1 MRTIYRVFKFAAQNF
16 WRNIWL
22 ELITVTILILTIIS
36 VNLILMINV
45 IGEQSIRNIE
55 KKIDFSVYFKPD
67 APEEV
72 INDLRTYMASVE
84 GVIGVDLINRE
95 EALKNFR
102 AKHSNNTTILNA
114 LNQLDDNPFG
124 VSLVVKADSPS
135 VYSRVLGRLSQP
147 NIAKWILDK
156 NFDDRQSII
165 QKINSLR
172 EKVQFMGMAISGMF
186 AFIALLI
193 VINTI
198 RVAIYIHREEIG
210 IMKLVGASDWF
221 VRGPFLVES
230 LIWTTS
236 SVLVA
241 FFATLPMLKALDIKL
256 GSFFGGTIAIY
267 DYFVANF
274 ATILGFEFLGLLL
287 FNLVGTYV
295 ALSRYLAVKS
305 R

>member
-256 GSFFGGTIAIY
+256 GSFFGGTVAIY

>member
-241 FFATLPMLKALDIKL
+241 FFATLPMLKAFDIKL
-256 GSFFGGTIAIY
+256 GSFFGGTVAIY

>member
-1 MRTIYRVFKFAAQNF
+1 MSTIYRVFKFAAQNF

-72 INDLRTYMASVE
+72 INDLRAYMDSVE
-84 GVIGVDLINRE
+84 GVTGVDLINRE

-198 RVAIYIHREEIG
+198 KVAIYIHREEIG

-221 VRGPFLVES
+221 VRGPFLIES
-230 LIWTTS
+230 FIWSTIGVLFAFLIT
-236 SVLVA
+236 
-241 FFATLPMLKALDIKL
+241 FPMLKALDLKL
-256 GSFFGGTIAIY
+256 GVFFGGPISTAN
-267 DYFVANF
+267 YFLSH
-274 ATILGFEFLGLLL
+274 LG
-287 FNLVGTYV
+287 
-295 ALSRYLAVKS
+295 R
-305 R
+305 

>member
-1 MRTIYRVFKFAAQNF
+1 MRTLYRVFKFAAQNF

-45 IGEQSIRNIE
+45 IGEQAIRNIE
-55 KKIDFSVYFKPD
+55 KKIDFSIYFKPD
-67 APEEV
+67 APAEV
-72 INDLRTYMASVE
+72 ISDLRTYLASVE
-84 GVIGVDLINRE
+84 GVTGVDLIDRD
-95 EALKNFR
+95 EALEGFR
-102 AKHSNNTTILNA
+102 TKHSKNTTILNA

-124 VSLVVKADSPS
+124 NSLVVKADSPS
-135 VYSRVLGRLSQP
+135 VYSRVLGRLNQASY
-147 NIAKWILDK
+147 AKWILDK

-172 EKVQFMGMAISGMF
+172 EKVQFMGMAISGIF

-210 IMKLVGASDWF
+210 ITKLVGASDWF
-221 VRGPFLVES
+221 VRGPFLIES
-230 LIWTTS
+230 LIWTTA
-236 SVLVA
+236 SVVVG
-241 FFATLPMLKALDIKL
+241 FIVTFPMLKALDIKL
-256 GSFFGGTIAIY
+256 GLFFGGPIAIS
-267 DYFVANF
+267 DYFLSHLGA
-274 ATILGFEFLGLLL
+274 IIGFEFLGLLL

>member
-1 MRTIYRVFKFAAQNF
+1 
-16 WRNIWL
+16 
-22 ELITVTILILTIIS
+22 
-36 VNLILMINV
+36 
-45 IGEQSIRNIE
+45 
-55 KKIDFSVYFKPD
+55 
-67 APEEV
+67 
-72 INDLRTYMASVE
+72 
-84 GVIGVDLINRE
+84 
-95 EALKNFR
+95 
-102 AKHSNNTTILNA
+102 
-114 LNQLDDNPFG
+114 
-124 VSLVVKADSPS
+124 
-135 VYSRVLGRLSQP
+135 
-147 NIAKWILDK
+147 
-156 NFDDRQSII
+156 
-165 QKINSLR
+165 
-172 EKVQFMGMAISGMF
+172 MGMAISGIF

>member
-1 MRTIYRVFKFAAQNF
+1 MRTLYRVFKFALQNF

-22 ELITVTILILTIIS
+22 ELITITILILTIIS

-45 IGEQSIRNIE
+45 IGEQAISNIE

-67 APEEV
+67 APAEV
-72 INDLRTYMASVE
+72 ISDLRTYLASVE
-84 GVIGVDLINRE
+84 GVTGVDLIDRE
-95 EALKNFR
+95 EALQNFR
-102 AKHSNNTTILNA
+102 AKHSKNTTILNA

-124 VSLVVKADSPS
+124 NSLVVKADSPS
-135 VYSRVLGRLSQP
+135 VYSRVLGRLNQP
-147 NIAKWILDK
+147 QIAKWILDK
-156 NFDDRQSII
+156 NFDDRQSIV

-172 EKVQFMGMAISGMF
+172 EKVQFMGMAISGIF

-221 VRGPFLVES
+221 VRGPFLIES
-230 LIWTTS
+230 LIWTTAG
-236 SVLVA
+236 VLIG
-241 FFATLPMLKALDIKL
+241 FLATFPMLKALDIKL
-256 GSFFGGTIAIY
+256 GLFFGGPIAVSN
-267 DYFVANF
+267 YFLTHLP
-274 ATILGFEFLGLLL
+274 TILGVEFLGMLL

>member
-172 EKVQFMGMAISGMF
+172 EKVQFMGMAISGIF

-287 FNLVGTYV
+287 FNFVGTYV